1 MIGKKK
7 MAVSGIVSTAL
18 ALSLVATMLPATAM
32 AAEPQPK
39 VDEKADSS
47 LDNLVMNKSVKL
59 EDNGTYTINL
69 EAYAKGQV
77 QTETQTEVKPADIIL
92 GAGSVR
98 IHDKPVIIT
107 LMVFRQAATGQA
119 GNLSIGDIMDG
130 TYYVK
135 DGDNYY
141 RVFGRRGKLWGKR
154 ATGKVRTG
162 NVITIDQISYSWKRH
177 SDQRE
182 FEAASPF
189 VTSSP
194 KNIYKGS

>member
-7 MAVSGIVSTAL
+7 KAVSGIVSTAL

-92 GAGSVR
+92 VLDQSGSMTNSNYY
-98 IHDKPVIIT
+98 INGIP
-107 LMVFRQAATGQA
+107 TGSYRQA

-141 RVFGRRGKLWGKR
+141 RVSVEEETLGEESYWKGEDGKR
-154 ATGKVRTG
+154 Y
-162 NVITIDQISYSWKRH
+162 NEDQISYSWKRAP
-177 SDQRE
+177 SLSVS
-182 FEAASPF
+182 FSPAF
-189 VTSSP
+189 RLL
-194 KNIYKGS
+194 